1 MQSLFTR
8 IPDQNDSLFRE
19 QKGHINR
26 INHNSQR
33 FNNLASVETDFS
45 QLIIK
50 PELSS
55 RETATERLERSPSL
69 MLLKNQKSSKEITK
83 RIPILLSEATT
94 TFINLVKTWGQE
106 QDRRLYMETQKSSHS
121 KKNKEI
127 YITNRSNPMKKWIL
141 NVDFNRSPSPLVTT
155 VLSSNS
161 PLWNL
166 RNGCICS
173 RGANLR

>member
-1 MQSLFTR
+1 MQSLFTH

-33 FNNLASVETDFS
+33 LNNLTRVETDFA

-55 RETATERLERSPSL
+55 RETARKVVQGENR
-69 MLLKNQKSSKEITK
+69 KIH
-83 RIPILLSEATT
+83 ILLSEATT
-94 TFINLVKTWGQE
+94 TINLVKTWGQK

-127 YITNRSNPMKKWIL
+127 YITNQSNPMKKWIL
-141 NVDFNRSPSPLVTT
+141 NVNFNRSPSPLVTT
-155 VLSSNS
+155 MLSSNS
-161 PLWNL
+161 LLRNL

-173 RGANLR
+173 RGANLRLV